1 MIRITARFNLHG
13 EEFVHQNLSRSHYVV
28 YRVLRLPVLGIYGN
42 FTARSSVSQPV
53 SVVLVSLFT
62 AVNTAAEGILAQV
75 VPLQGRRRRF
85 ASLPLFTMIGRPGDR
100 LRDFVR
106 SVPRRSRRSFRW
118 LVLRCIP
125 LADERNV
132 PVDHVVLQIGRAV
145 VIGLRQ
151 LWDRTTVSS
160 FVLSLRAGWT

>member
-1 MIRITARFNLHG
+1 MKICLALD
-13 EEFVHQNLSRSHYVV
+13 YVV

-85 ASLPLFTMIGRPGDR
+85 APLPLFTMIGRPGDR
-100 LRDFVR
+100 LRHF
-106 SVPRRSRRSFRW
+106 VPRRSRRSFRW
-118 LVLRCIP
+118 FVLRYISV
-125 LADERNV
+125 ADERYV

-145 VIGLRQ
+145 VIGLGQ
-151 LWDRTTVSS
+151 LWGRTTASS